1 LSLWTVELN
10 RRASK
15 DFRELDFNGKESARD
30 MMAELEEEGPAI
42 HGAIEMRAN
51 PDTWRVRFN
60 NERYRM
66 IYRVS
71 RGRKEILV
79 TRMRPRRIAY
89 KGMRN

>member
-15 DFRELDFNGKESARD
+15 DFRELDFNGKESAQ
-30 MMAELEEEGPAI
+30 AELEEEGPTV

-51 PDTWRVRFN
+51 PNTWRVRFN

-71 RGRKEILV
+71 RRKKERTGGL
-79 TRMRPRRIAY
+79 AE
-89 KGMRN
+89 